1 MDINM
6 NILVVDGMG
15 GGLGAQIVTQMRSL
29 MPNIEIIAAGTNSTA
44 TTNMVRAGATKGATG
59 VNAIKVCLANA
70 DCVVGPIGIILADAM
85 LGEITPEIAS
95 IVSSA
100 SNHKVLIPVSH
111 KNLEIIGLHPNLT
124 MSDLIKQAVKRVKEK
139 VENY

>member
-44 TTNMVRAGATKGATG
+44 TTNMVRAGATKG
-59 VNAIKVCLANA
+59 ANA

-124 MSDLIKQAVKRVKEK
+124 MSDLIKQAVKQVKEK